1 MVRGKH
7 DPTIGEDT
15 MSRRKSNCIVD
26 GGRKAPAAS
35 VYGVECTSFVIRE
48 GKDPATAWKSGPIE
62 GDRRAASRDV
72 IAAKL
77 SSSEPMWAETI
88 DGAFVAGDKPGLV
101 QP

>member
-1 MVRGKH
+1 MKRAK
-7 DPTIGEDT
+7 PTHLME
-15 MSRRKSNCIVD
+15 
-26 GGRKAPAAS
+26 GGRKAPAAP
-35 VYGVECTSFVIRE
+35 VYGAECAVYVIRE
-48 GKDPATAWKSGPIE
+48 GKNPATAWKSGPIE

-88 DGAFVAGDKPGLV
+88 EGEFIAGDKPGMT